1 MSFGLHR
8 FWKEHIFDFL
18 NAEKNEIF
26 LDLAGGSGDI
36 SKIITKKFPENKC
49 VLVDNNNQMILE
61 AKNKLKGSNVD
72 FVCAESEKLPFKSQS
87 FDYIIVSFGL
97 RNFSNINSSLFEIQ
111 RCLKK
116 NGLFICLEFSNVNRK
131 SLRFLTELYY
141 EVIPK
146 LGKVFVGNEFAY
158 KYLVES
164 IKNFPN
170 QIELTKKL
178 IKSGF
183 KKVEC
188 FDLMGG
194 IASIHLGKK

>member
-1 MSFGLHR
+1 MCYPTAHKFYR
-8 FWKEHIFDFL
+8 Y
-18 NAEKNEIF
+18 EK
-26 LDLAGGSGDI
+26 
-36 SKIITKKFPENKC
+36 
-49 VLVDNNNQMILE
+49 
-61 AKNKLKGSNVD
+61 
-72 FVCAESEKLPFKSQS
+72 
-87 FDYIIVSFGL
+87 
-97 RNFSNINSSLFEIQ
+97 
-111 RCLKK
+111 
-116 NGLFICLEFSNVNRK
+116 
-131 SLRFLTELYY
+131 LRFLTELYY